1 MEAKQLRWTT
11 CKPQRRRPGG
21 AQLRMNH
28 HRAQEA
34 KVTAVMT
41 RGDVDLNTANASEEE
56 QNETRARGSEKEPAN
71 NKAGAAP

>member
-1 MEAKQLRWTT
+1 
-11 CKPQRRRPGG
+11 
-21 AQLRMNH
+21 MNH

-71 NKAGAAP
+71 NKAGAVP